1 MVIAG
6 LIIGGTAFAA
16 FLILVGGIRAT
27 DRTRGL
33 RDPGGDGRAEAF
45 ARRVLGVYVRQPT
58 GRDRSHDKA
67 NRYGQVRR

>member
-6 LIIGGTAFAA
+6 LIIGGVALAA

-27 DRTRGL
+27 DRSRGL
-33 RDPGGDGRAEAF
+33 RDPDGDGRAEAF

-58 GRDRSHDKA
+58 GRDRSHDQA
-67 NRYGQVRR
+67 NCHGQVRR

>member
-6 LIIGGTAFAA
+6 FIIGGTALAA
-16 FLILVGGIRAT
+16 FLILVGGIHAT
-27 DRTRGL
+27 DRSRGL

-58 GRDRSHDKA
+58 GRDHSHDQT
-67 NRYGQVRR
+67 NCHGQMRR